1 MAQSIDFST
10 IASDLGAYCRDFKG
24 DIFNDIYLSLD
35 KIDDRMMVD
44 ANLTAERPLLAIQ
57 VADIVKPANS
67 SSFSGTT
74 DAIKV
79 GDRLL
84 TPRGWKVD
92 LILDYQK
99 LWNTW
104 LFHYGTQKPG
114 VPTEQNLIVPFHQYC
129 MAYVA
134 KRTQANLRKA
144 LFQGVYNGAG
154 TTPVDVLNGVK
165 AIVDAEIIAG
175 NLVAVANTNGV
186 GNMANNIAA
195 VHASLGLG
203 FQDAPTVMLLGST
216 YYRDYIKEVGT
227 GTTKTILLDGTKG
240 KQTVIADAIR
250 TVDGFENC
258 EIKHEPL
265 LPANAILCTT
275 KDNMCVGFDSASRN
289 GQIRIQEFERTLKV
303 MIDGAIG
310 FNFHQTKWLNSNEKP
325 VAIND
330 KW

>member
-1 MAQSIDFST
+1 MAQSIDFANIT
-10 IASDLGAYCRDFKG
+10 SDLGAYCREFK
-24 DIFNDIYLSLD
+24 DNIFNDMYLGLTN
-35 KIDDRMMVD
+35 IEDRMLVD
-44 ANLTAERPLLAIQ
+44 ANLTKERPLLAIQ
-57 VADIVKPANS
+57 VGDIVKPSNS
-67 SSFSGTT
+67 STFSGTT

-104 LFHYGTQKPG
+104 LFHYGTEKPG
-114 VPTEQNLIVPFHQYC
+114 IPNEQNMIVPFHAYC

-144 LFQGVYNGAG
+144 LFQGTYNASG
-154 TTPVDVLNGVK
+154 TTPLDVLNGVNT
-165 AIVDAEIIAG
+165 IVAAEIVAG
-175 NLVAVANTNGV
+175 NLVPVANTNGV

-203 FQDAPTVMLLGST
+203 FQEAPTVCLLGST

-227 GTTKTILLDGTKG
+227 GSTKTIILDGTKG
-240 KQTVIADAIR
+240 KQTVIADAIQS
-250 TVDGFENC
+250 VDGFPNC
-258 EIKHEPL
+258 EIKHEPQI
-265 LPANAILCTT
+265 PANAIIITT
-275 KDNMCVGFDSASRN
+275 KDNMCVGFDTQSKDGA
-289 GQIRIQEFERTLKV
+289 IRIQEFERTIKV
-303 MIDGAIG
+303 MVDGAIG